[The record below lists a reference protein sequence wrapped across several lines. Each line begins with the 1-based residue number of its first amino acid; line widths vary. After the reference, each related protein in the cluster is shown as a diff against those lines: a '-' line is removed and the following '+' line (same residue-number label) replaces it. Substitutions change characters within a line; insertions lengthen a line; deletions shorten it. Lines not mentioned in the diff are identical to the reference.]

1 MEIKVQ
7 QVVEHEDGSATLMVD
22 MDAETRDYMVNYA
35 LIDIIR
41 KGLFEVEQ
49 LNKEHQDGN
58 VELQITTNE

>member
-7 QVVEHEDGSATLMVD
+7 QVVEHEDGSATLMID

-41 KGLFEVEQ
+41 KGLAEVEQ
-49 LNKEHQDGN
+49 LNKDKSDGN
-58 VELQITTNE
+58 VEL

>member
-1 MEIKVQ
+1 MKIKVQ

-41 KGLFEVEQ
+41 KGLAEVEQ
-49 LNKEHQDGN
+49 LNKDKGDGN
-58 VELQITTNE
+58 VEL

>member
-41 KGLFEVEQ
+41 KGLVEVET
-49 LNKEHQDGN
+49 LNKDKADGN